1 MTRRTTPW
9 LATTATMAALTLTLA
24 ACGSETEEPAAA
36 PDEGG
41 SESAASSG
49 DGEMSEAAAMVPTD
63 IKDAGVLRVGTD
75 ATYAPNEFF
84 DEDGS
89 TIIGL
94 DVDLFDA
101 VAKELGLTAEYQ
113 SADFGSI
120 IAGVNSDQYDVG
132 VSSFTIN
139 EERKVEVNMV
149 SYFSAGTQW
158 AVASGNP
165 KSVDPNSPCGLTVAV
180 QANTVQDLEDLPPK
194 VKACDGEG
202 NPLTVQQYE
211 GQDEATSALASG
223 KADAMLADSP
233 VVSYAV
239 QQVGDTIETVGDV
252 YDAAPYGYVIPKDDM
267 ELADA
272 IAAALTA
279 IEADGGYAAALETWG
294 QADGAIDDFAVNP

>member
-24 ACGSETEEPAAA
+24 ACGSEAEEPAAA
-36 PDEGG
+36 PDDAG
-41 SESAASSG
+41 SESAASTG
-49 DGEMSEAAAMVPTD
+49 DGATSEAAAMVPQD

-101 VAKELGLTAEYQ
+101 VATELGLTAEYQ
-113 SADFGSI
+113 SADFGTI
-120 IAGVNSDQYDVG
+120 IAGVNSDKYDVG

-139 EERKVEVNMV
+139 EERKAEVNMV
-149 SYFSAGTQW
+149 SYFNAGTQW

-165 KSVDPNSPCGLTVAV
+165 KAVDPDSPCGLTVAV

-194 VKACDGEG
+194 VKACDDAGT
-202 NPLTVQQYE
+202 PLTVQQYG

-239 QQVGDTIETVGDV
+239 QQVGDSIETVGEV

-279 IEADGGYAAALETWG
+279 LGEDGGYEAALDAWG
-294 QADGAIDDFAVNP
+294 QKDGAINDFAVNP

>member
-1 MTRRTTPW
+1 MTRRTIPW
-9 LATTATMAALTLTLA
+9 LATTASMAALTLTLA
-24 ACGSETEEPAAA
+24 ACGSETDEPAAT
-36 PDEGG
+36 PDDTS
-41 SESAASSG
+41 SETS
-49 DGEMSEAAAMVPTD
+49 GEMSEAAAMVPQD

-84 DEDGS
+84 DEDGE

-94 DVDLFDA
+94 DIDLFDA
-101 VAKELGLTAEYQ
+101 VAEELGLTAEYQ

-139 EERKVEVNMV
+139 EERKLEVNMV

-165 KSVDPNSPCGLTVAV
+165 KNVDPDSPCGLTVAV

-194 VKACDGEG
+194 VDECEAAGT
-202 NPLTVQQYE
+202 PLTVQQYD

-239 QQVGDTIETVGDV
+239 QQVGDSIETVGEV
-252 YDAAPYGYVIPKDDM
+252 YDAAPYGYVVPMDDA
-267 ELADA
+267 ELAEA

-279 IEADGGYAAALETWG
+279 IEDDGGYTAALETWG
-294 QADGAIDDFAVNP
+294 QVDGAISDFAVNP

>member
-36 PDEGG
+36 PEDGG
-41 SESAASSG
+41 SESAGSTGS
-49 DGEMSEAAAMVPTD
+49 GEMSEAAAMVPAD
-63 IKDAGVLRVGTD
+63 VMEAGVLRVGTD

-84 DEDGS
+84 DEDGE

-94 DVDLFDA
+94 DIDLFSA
-101 VAKELGLTAEYQ
+101 VAQELGLTAEYQ

-139 EERKVEVNMV
+139 DERKLEVNMV

-165 KSVDPNSPCGLTVAV
+165 KSVDPDAPCGLTVAV

-194 VKACDGEG
+194 VEACEGEG

-252 YDAAPYGYVIPKDDM
+252 YDAAPYGYVVPKDDM

-279 IEADGGYAAALETWG
+279 IEADGGYATALDAWG
-294 QADGAIDDFAVNP
+294 QADGAISDFAVNP

>member
-9 LATTATMAALTLTLA
+9 LATTASMAALTLTLA
-24 ACGSETEEPAAA
+24 ACGSETEEPAAT
-36 PDEGG
+36 PDDSS
-41 SESAASSG
+41 SESA
-49 DGEMSEAAAMVPTD
+49 GEMSEAAAMVPQD

-84 DEDGS
+84 DEDGE

-94 DVDLFDA
+94 DIDLFNA
-101 VAKELGLTAEYQ
+101 VAKELSLTAEYQ

-120 IAGVNSDQYDVG
+120 IAGVNSDKYDVG

-158 AVASGNP
+158 AVAAGNP
-165 KSVDPNSPCGLTVAV
+165 KTVDPDSPCGLTVAV

-194 VKACDGEG
+194 VKACADAGT
-202 NPLTVQQYE
+202 PLTVQQYE

-239 QQVGDTIETVGDV
+239 QQVGDTIETVGEV
-252 YDAAPYGYVIPKDDM
+252 YDAAPYGYVIPKDDT

-279 IEADGGYAAALETWG
+279 LSESGEYEAALDTWG
-294 QADGAIDDFAVNP
+294 QKDGAINTFTVNP

>member
-9 LATTATMAALTLTLA
+9 LAATASMAALTLTLA
-24 ACGSETEEPAAA
+24 ACGSETEEPAATS
-36 PDEGG
+36 DDTS
-41 SESAASSG
+41 SESA
-49 DGEMSEAAAMVPTD
+49 GEMSEAAAMVPQD

-84 DEDGS
+84 DEDGE

-94 DVDLFDA
+94 DIDLFDA

-120 IAGVNSDQYDVG
+120 IAGVNSDKYDVG

-139 EERKVEVNMV
+139 EDRKVEVNMV

-165 KSVDPNSPCGLTVAV
+165 KSVDPDSPCGLTVAV

-194 VKACDGEG
+194 VKDCEDAGT
-202 NPLTVQQYE
+202 PLTVQQYE

-239 QQVGDTIETVGDV
+239 QQVGDTIETVGEV
-252 YDAAPYGYVIPKDDM
+252 YDAAPYGYVIPKDDA

-279 IEADGGYAAALETWG
+279 IDEDGSYEAALDTWG
-294 QADGAIDDFAVNP
+294 QKDGAINDFAVNP